1 MNTKFNC
8 GRSKAHHHAYMVR
21 QEGVSLLESLV
32 ALLVL
37 ALGVLGM
44 LGIQLK
50 TLADNQTATHRV
62 VAVRLADDL
71 FERIKANA
79 SGDSGLASYVPSVV
93 TGSTWPTFTTPTASQ
108 RCDANVCT
116 SAQQAAF
123 DLWTWQ
129 TQVRNTLPGGNASTF
144 VSPSDPQQLGVMLAW
159 RLRNTDQTTN
169 TTTNAAR
176 AAWLNVD
183 VAGGPAC
190 PADSICLVTYGKP

>member
-1 MNTKFNC
+1 MNTTCKFSRDNTRRRA
-8 GRSKAHHHAYMVR
+8 GWTR
-21 QEGVSLLESLV
+21 QQGVSLVESLV

-44 LGIQLK
+44 LGLQLK
-50 TLADNQTATHRV
+50 TLTDNQTATHRV

-79 SGDSGLASYVPSVV
+79 GGDSGLASYVPSVV
-93 TGSTWPTFTTPTASQ
+93 TGSSWPTFTTPSTSQ

-144 VSPSDPQQLGVMLAW
+144 VSPSDPRQLGVMLAW

-169 TTTNAAR
+169 TTANAAR
-176 AAWLNVD
+176 ATWLNVD
-183 VAGGPAC
+183 VANGPAC
-190 PADSICLVTYGKP
+190 PADSICLVAYGKP